1 MTKEPIVVKMQIL
14 VNYHDNKEENYWKFK
29 GGDTVVVYNCET
41 VADAVS
47 YANKIYGNI
56 NEGSQKFP
64 VSWLPLN
71 KWLKEQT
78 DSLVFDE
85 WYKDHLLNTISCIS
99 PKSVIGRNDEWLQF
113 PDCKYTD
120 FGGDSF
126 FDINILNTT
135 IPSYLNN
142 ALEKQI
148 AELGEEYV
156 GDKYDGYHQEDMS
169 DVDREEPCI

>member
-1 MTKEPIVVKMQIL
+1 M
-14 VNYHDNKEENYWKFK
+14 
-29 GGDTVVVYNCET
+29 
-41 VADAVS
+41 
-47 YANKIYGNI
+47 
-56 NEGSQKFP
+56 
-64 VSWLPLN
+64 
-71 KWLKEQT
+71 
-78 DSLVFDE
+78 
-85 WYKDHLLNTISCIS
+85 
-99 PKSVIGRNDEWLQF
+99 QF